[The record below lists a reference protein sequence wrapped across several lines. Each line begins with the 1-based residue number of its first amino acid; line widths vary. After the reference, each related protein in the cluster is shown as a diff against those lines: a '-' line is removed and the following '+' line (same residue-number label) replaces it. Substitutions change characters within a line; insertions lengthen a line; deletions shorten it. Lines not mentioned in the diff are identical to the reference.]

1 MIKSTLFFLFLFA
14 AQNLVFERSYPTDA
28 VDFKVDSLGNLYL
41 IHPNYIERINAT
53 GNALFRT
60 SDMNFG
66 SIDYLDLTNPLK
78 PFIHYSGIGK
88 IVVFDNTLSQQGD
101 PIDLWAYGY
110 TQVEMIAGSRGD
122 AYWLWDARN
131 SELIRVDGSFNR
143 LTSTGNL
150 SVLLSKSIQPSQI
163 LESGQQVYLRDKDHG
178 VLVFDVYGKY
188 RTTLKLTTDIDIQV
202 IDDDIVYVNDKSLY
216 ILSKDWITED
226 VVTLPELPA
235 SRVQWFKQRCYFL
248 LESDTLQIYKL
259 M

>member
-1 MIKSTLFFLFLFA
+1 MIKSLLLMLAFSVT
-14 AQNLVFERSYPTDA
+14 QNLVFEKSYTTDA
-28 VDFKVDSLGNLYL
+28 TDFKVDELGNLYL
-41 IHPNYIERINAT
+41 IHQSYVERINAS
-53 GNALFRT
+53 NSAKFRT
-60 SDMNFG
+60 SEMNYG
-66 SIDYLDLTNPLK
+66 NIDFLDLTNPLK
-78 PFIHYSGIGK
+78 PFIHYAGIGK

-150 SVLLSKSIQPSQI
+150 SVLLSKTIQPVQI
-163 LESGQQVYLRDKDHG
+163 LERGQQVYLRDSVNG
-178 VLVFDVYGKY
+178 LIVLDVYGKY
-188 RTTLKLTTDIDIQV
+188 RTTLNLLSDQDIQV
-202 IDDDIVYVNDKSLY
+202 IEDDIVYLKDRSLH
-216 ILSKDWITED
+216 ILSRDWITED
-226 VVTLPELPA
+226 VITLPELPA

-248 LESDTLQIYKL
+248 LETDSLQVYKL